1 MDTFKDFQT
10 VSRLG
15 RNRQTPSGEEVPGG
29 PNREKRERG
38 IMKSFVDA
46 KRIGIMIVTVS
57 LIAVAML
64 PMSGAA
70 AVPNSQKWALLV
82 GISDYSDTCSYGDLS
97 WCHKDAADMYNLLTS
112 NGWAPSHIKV
122 LVNSS
127 ATAANII
134 AGIAWLKSV
143 SAKGLALFYF
153 SGHGS
158 FYADKWSVPNKDEP
172 ADQCLVP
179 YDGDTSAYKNLLFD
193 DSLKEYFSGFKAAQT
208 VIMLDC
214 CYAGGIIDEC
224 GSSGVL
230 IMAACRS
237 NEMSYEG
244 GNKGVNLPIQNGV
257 YTLVVLKAMS
267 GAGDANGDGAVSLDE
282 ATQYAEVYTKD
293 LVQSMHP
300 VTYDGIAGETYL

>member
-1 MDTFKDFQT
+1 
-10 VSRLG
+10 
-15 RNRQTPSGEEVPGG
+15 
-29 PNREKRERG
+29 
-38 IMKSFVDA
+38 MKSLADA
-46 KRIGIMIVTVS
+46 KRVGIVIVTVS

-70 AVPNSQKWALLV
+70 AVPDNHKWALLV
-82 GISDYSDTCSYGDLS
+82 GISDYSDVCGYGDLS
-97 WCHKDAADMYNLLTS
+97 WCHKDAADMCKLLTS
-112 NGWAPSHIKV
+112 NGWAPSHIRV

-134 AGIAWLKSV
+134 AGIAWLKEV
-143 SAKGLALFYF
+143 SAKGLALFYY

-158 FYADKWSVPNKDEP
+158 FFADKWSVPNKDEP
-172 ADQCLVP
+172 QDECIVP

-214 CYAGGIIDEC
+214 CYSAGIIDEC
-224 GSSGVL
+224 GTSGRL

-244 GNKGVNLPIQNGV
+244 GNRGSNLPIQNGV
-257 YTLVVLKAMS
+257 YTLIVLQAMS
-267 GAGDANGDGAVSLDE
+267 GAGDANGDGVVSLDE
-282 ATQYAEVYTKD
+282 ATQYAAVHTKD
-293 LVQSMHP
+293 MMQSMHP

>member
-1 MDTFKDFQT
+1 
-10 VSRLG
+10 
-15 RNRQTPSGEEVPGG
+15 
-29 PNREKRERG
+29 
-38 IMKSFVDA
+38 MKHLTYA
-46 KRIGIMIVTVS
+46 KRIGIVIVTVS

-70 AVPNSQKWALLV
+70 AGVPNSHKWALLV
-82 GISDYSDTCSYGDLS
+82 GISDYSDVCSYGDLS
-97 WCHKDAADMYNLLTS
+97 WCHKDVADMYNLLTS
-112 NGWAPSHIKV
+112 NGWTPSHIKV

-143 SAKGLALFYF
+143 SAKGMALFYF

-158 FYADKWSVPNKDEP
+158 FFADKWSVPDKDEP
-172 ADQCLVP
+172 QDQCLVP

-224 GSSGVL
+224 GVDGRL
-230 IMAACRS
+230 IMAACKS

-244 GNKGVNLPIQNGV
+244 GNRGATIPIQNGV
-257 YTLVVLKAMS
+257 YTYVVLQAMS
-267 GAGDANGDGAVSLDE
+267 GAGDANGDGVVSLDE
-282 ATQYAEVYTKD
+282 AACYAEIHSRDWTR
-293 LVQSMHP
+293 STHP
-300 VTYDGIAGETYL
+300 VTYDGISGETYL